1 MESIPRHQCL
11 IYAGAPSEHLAAVA
25 AVMVERRRQHYRCF
39 YLNSRPMIVGLR
51 SYLAAAGMN
60 VLEEIANGGLILTSD
75 LSHLRDGKFDTD
87 SMIGT
92 LCESLDEARNDGY
105 AGLWA
110 TGDMSWEFGPEKNFS
125 QLLEYEWRLEELFQR
140 RSDLA
145 GTCQYH
151 AGTLPHE
158 YLRQGFVSHPS
169 IFVNQTLSRIN
180 PHYLARERYS
190 SQAAV
195 NPEVDTAV
203 RSLLRE
209 SPRP

>member
-1 MESIPRHQCL
+1 MESLPRHQCL
-11 IYAGAPSEHLAAVA
+11 IYAGAPSEHLSAMAAVIA
-25 AVMVERRRQHYRCF
+25 EMRRQHYRCL

-51 SYLAAAGMN
+51 SYLAAAGIN

-75 LSHLRDGKFDTD
+75 LSHLRDGKFDPD
-87 SMIGT
+87 LMIASLG
-92 LCESLDEARNDGY
+92 ESLDEARNDGY

-110 TGDMSWEFGPEKNFS
+110 SGDVSWEFGPEKNFS
-125 QLLEYEWRLEELFQR
+125 QLVEYEWRLEELFQKR
-140 RSDLA
+140 PDLA
-145 GTCQYH
+145 GICQYH

-180 PHYLARERYS
+180 PHYLARERFS

-195 NPEVDTAV
+195 NPEADAAV
-203 RSLLRE
+203 RSLLWEAR
-209 SPRP
+209 S